1 MLNRKISDL
10 EAVPKARYI
19 FESPDG
25 GHTIYQREI
34 GTDTRYLVKT
44 DPVFSRRQQ
53 AASRLNRL
61 TKIVNVADTDPTIKD
76 ALEHLEALYILKY
89 GNDKNN

>member
-1 MLNRKISDL
+1 MTTRSKRITDL

-34 GTDTRYLVKT
+34 GTDTRYLVKM

-61 TKIVNVADTDPTIKD
+61 TKIVNVSDTDPTIKD
-76 ALEHLEALYILKY
+76 ALEKLEALYILKY
-89 GNDKNN
+89 GEE